1 MEIEHATIIQMYK
14 HLCERAKEYELEI
27 CVPSSNYINIINPK
41 NGYTLTRV
49 KTVQEGHLYLNGWAD
64 AMMKK
69 AKEKT
74 NASENC

>member
-27 CVPSSNYINIINPK
+27 GVPSLNYINIINPK

-49 KTVQEGHLYLNGWAD
+49 KTIQEGHIYLNGWAD
-64 AMMKK
+64 GRTKQD
-69 AKEKT
+69 E
-74 NASENC
+74 